1 MLRYAFLTA
10 FPITINKPEILKWI
24 WFESLETINKAMQFV
39 FPSPVTMV
47 KSLLGNQM
55 SKLFFQ
61 NITATAVWWNVAMAC
76 RMVNFGEMNTEWSTG
91 KNYGFWVMWG
101 IFKEYIKQ
109 NIIMAVLRKANFHS
123 VAICRLIK
131 KSNTVKDDPRRKT
144 DFQSLVFLKL
154 PSAYEG
160 LIRSKVM

>member
-1 MLRYAFLTA
+1 MLRYAFLTG

-24 WFESLETINKAMQFV
+24 WFESLEAINKVMQFV

-47 KSLLGNQM
+47 KSLSQNQM

-61 NITATAVWWNVAMAC
+61 NITGMVKC
-76 RMVNFGEMNTEWSTG
+76 RQIVNFEEMDTEWSTG
-91 KNYGFWVMWG
+91 KNYGFWVLWG

-109 NIIMAVLRKANFHS
+109 NIIMAVLRKANSHS

-131 KSNTVKDDPRRKT
+131 KINDAKEDPRRTT
-144 DFQSLVFLKL
+144 DTNFGFSQ
-154 PSAYEG
+154 AA
-160 LIRSKVM
+160 